1 MSEMN
6 VDVFDKLDEKF
17 DIKEEIQKTAE
28 KTKKAIVEVKNGIA
42 QQKYNLEDKEYL
54 KTELQDLI
62 STNRMVL
69 ETLAGQI
76 KFGCDL
82 GLIASFANISKT
94 ITENLS
100 ELIKLEKQVTDYQ
113 ITESN
118 ENIKL
123 AAMEQKERIANNR
136 MSSKAGKLPNL
147 TQTNNI
153 FCSNSRDALDMILN
167 NKQKPELVES
177 EMPNFKFEDE
187 GAEG

>member
-1 MSEMN
+1 
-6 VDVFDKLDEKF
+6 
-17 DIKEEIQKTAE
+17 
-28 KTKKAIVEVKNGIA
+28 
-42 QQKYNLEDKEYL
+42 
-54 KTELQDLI
+54 
-62 STNRMVL
+62 MVL